1 MWTNF
6 LKQHNLAQAA
16 ARERP
21 LKPSPSPSA
30 AQIDTTQDL
39 NVEADIDGA
48 AQQEA
53 LDRREKQTL
62 PHRITV
68 KEIDKLA
75 QLNMN
80 GRYDHLSF
88 VSPCQYT
95 LDLTNQIIAWYRQI
109 KNILKTAQ
117 LLATKREE
125 GLSYEHVETV
135 MDVTQHL
142 HSTNLES
149 ERTRAS
155 LFS

>member
-1 MWTNF
+1 VWTNF
-6 LKQHNLAQAA
+6 LKQHDLAQAA

-30 AQIDTTQDL
+30 ARIDTTQDL
-39 NVEADIDGA
+39 NLETDIDGA
-48 AQQEA
+48 AQKEA

-88 VSPCQYT
+88 VSPC
-95 LDLTNQIIAWYRQI
+95 
-109 KNILKTAQ
+109 K
-117 LLATKREE
+117 
-125 GLSYEHVETV
+125 
-135 MDVTQHL
+135 
-142 HSTNLES
+142 
-149 ERTRAS
+149 
-155 LFS
+155 